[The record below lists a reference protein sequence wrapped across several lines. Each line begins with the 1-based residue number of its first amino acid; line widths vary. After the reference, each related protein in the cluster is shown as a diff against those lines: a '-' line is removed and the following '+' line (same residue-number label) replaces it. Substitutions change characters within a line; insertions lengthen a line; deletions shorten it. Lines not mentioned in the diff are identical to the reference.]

1 MPVRGETWFRRLLL
15 KKPGKSS
22 VSDDYEMTPE
32 ELEQVYCVDS
42 TPPKHDG
49 ILLKGQIVLFGT
61 CHPLQFGERSDA
73 DSHQFQNELKR
84 VCREHDIQLITEEC
98 TEDVTP
104 QRPLVQEVARDLDL
118 KYVPVVISLE
128 DRLKLKITDA
138 NLSDVTLCLGPGGFV
153 GPLRDT
159 LTQCLSNR
167 MRECCWYARI
177 LACCIE
183 FESRS
188 TLFIYGANHT
198 AAMCNLIEHTG
209 MKVIVARHDCPQK

>member
-1 MPVRGETWFRRLLL
+1 M
-15 KKPGKSS
+15 
-22 VSDDYEMTPE
+22 SDDYETALD
-32 ELEQVYCVDS
+32 ELKKVYLVDFA
-42 TPPKHDG
+42 PPKHVG

-84 VCREHDIQLITEEC
+84 VCCEHDIQLITEEC

-118 KYVPVVISLE
+118 KYVPVDISLE
-128 DRLKLKITDA
+128 DRLKLKIADA
-138 NLSDVTLCLGPGGFV
+138 NLSDVTFRLGPSGFV
-153 GPLRDT
+153 DPLRDA
-159 LTQCLSNR
+159 LTQCLSNPI
-167 MRECCWYARI
+167 RECCWYARI

-188 TLFIYGANHT
+188 TLFIYGADHT
-198 AAMCNLIEHTG
+198 TAMCNLIERTG
-209 MKVIVARHDCPQK
+209 MKVIVAHHDYPQK